1 MTASS
6 ASTQNEI
13 AANDDKNMNV
23 IIIDSETP
31 NAIPDTIG
39 FCQ

>member
-1 MTASS
+1 M
-6 ASTQNEI
+6 

-23 IIIDSETP
+23 IIIDNKTP
-31 NAIPDTIG
+31 KTMPDWMG

>member
-1 MTASS
+1 MTTRNASD
-6 ASTQNEI
+6 QNEN

-23 IIIDSETP
+23 IITDNETP
-31 NAIPDTIG
+31 KQMPDAIG